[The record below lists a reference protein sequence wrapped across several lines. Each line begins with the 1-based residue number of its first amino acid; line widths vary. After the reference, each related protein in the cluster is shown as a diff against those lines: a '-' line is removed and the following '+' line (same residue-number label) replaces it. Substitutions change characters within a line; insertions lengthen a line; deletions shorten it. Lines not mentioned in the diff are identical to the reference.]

1 MKEFIKDIKK
11 YGKYITYSTRSQ
23 LKAEVTNSYLSWIWL
38 FLEPI
43 CFMLIYTF
51 IANVVFSSRQDYF
64 PVFVFIGLTIWNFFS
79 KTLVASVR
87 LVPANRDTI
96 TKVYIPKF
104 VLLISKMCVN
114 SVKFF
119 ISFSLVVIF
128 MFIYQ
133 VPLSFNILFFIP
145 IFIVLFLIT
154 FGISC
159 IFMHFGVF
167 IQDLANIT
175 NIGLR
180 LLFYASGVFFALDTR
195 VPAPYNEL
203 LIKLNPIAAIII
215 ETRNA
220 LLYQTS
226 MNIPLMGIWV
236 ILGLII
242 SYIGIRTIYK
252 YENTYVKVMR

>member
-1 MKEFIKDIKK
+1 MKRNHKLQFL
-11 YGKYITYSTRSQ
+11 T
-23 LKAEVTNSYLSWIWL
+23 AL
-38 FLEPI
+38 F
-43 CFMLIYTF
+43 FMLVYMF
-51 IANVVFSSRQDYF
+51 VALVVFGKGEQYF

-104 VLLISKMCVN
+104 VLLITKMCVN

-119 ISFSLVVIF
+119 ISFSLVIIF
-128 MFIYQ
+128 MLFYQ
-133 VPLSFNILFFIP
+133 VPLSFNILFFVP
-145 IFIVLFLIT
+145 LFLILFLVT

-167 IQDLANIT
+167 IQDLANLT

-180 LLFYASGVFFALDTR
+180 LLFYASGVFFALDKR

-203 LIKLNPIAAIII
+203 MIKVNPIMI
-215 ETRNA
+215 
-220 LLYQTS
+220 
-226 MNIPLMGIWV
+226 
-236 ILGLII
+236 
-242 SYIGIRTIYK
+242 
-252 YENTYVKVMR
+252 